1 MKKVLFVCSAN
12 LQRSLTAEHYF
23 SKKYLDISFTSA
35 GTNHKICAKEGS
47 TPLQEEHL
55 VWADLVLVMEEKPRT
70 IINQHTE
77 ERFDVIIS
85 VLGIPDEFEYNQ
97 TELIELLEEKVAPI
111 LS

>member
-23 SKKYLDISFTSA
+23 SKKYLHFSFTSA

-47 TPLQEEHL
+47 TPLQEKHL
-55 VWADLVLVMEEKPRT
+55 NWADLVLVMEEKHRQ
-70 IINQHTE
+70 IINQHSE
-77 ERFDVIIS
+77 SRFDERMS
-85 VLGIPDEFEYNQ
+85 VLGIPDEFEYYQ